1 MIPANPQVPG
11 DAALAIAAWVAIA
24 LGALTV
30 AVLFQVLLLSELSNR
45 QQRLRRQFDAV
56 WRPRLA
62 LASVA
67 EHPVSPGDA
76 PAATEQLWFL
86 LLWNRTQ
93 RQLRG
98 AARARLNRMLL
109 EFGLDRFALD
119 LLQRSDVRARLVA
132 LGTLRNLG
140 DRAHWHAIEPLV
152 RDRSP
157 FLSFAAA
164 EALVASDRI
173 RAMALL
179 LPLAQQRRDWTLQ
192 RVATLCL
199 QAGPEAVTPPL
210 LKELDRTG
218 HVGASRLTELVRW
231 ADPAQVATWS
241 RSALDAGGDARQ
253 RQAALQSL
261 GELRDPHDRP
271 RLLQALAD
279 EDPDVRL
286 CALQALRRQA
296 TASDDEVLAR
306 LLADRSWWVRQEAA
320 NGLVALPG
328 ATRDGI
334 LALMARV
341 TDRYGQDALQRALAE
356 RPA

>member
-1 MIPANPQVPG
+1 MIPANLFAPEN
-11 DAALAIAAWVAIA
+11 AALALAVWVALA

-30 AVLFQVLLLSELSNR
+30 AVLFQVLVLSELSNR
-45 QQRLRRQFDAV
+45 QQRLRREFDAV

-67 EHPVSPGDA
+67 DHPVARRDA
-76 PAATEQLWFL
+76 PAAAEQLWFL

-109 EFGLDRFALD
+109 EFGLERFALS

-140 DRAHWHAIEPLV
+140 DHAHWAAIQPLV
-152 RDRSP
+152 RDPSP

-164 EALVASDRI
+164 EALVAIDPG

-179 LPLAQQRRDWTLQ
+179 LPLARQRPDWTMQ

-199 QAGPEAVTPPL
+199 QAGPEAVTVPL
-210 LKELDRTG
+210 LKELDRSG
-218 HVGASRLTELVRW
+218 HLGGNRLTELVRW
-231 ADPAQVATWS
+231 ADPAQVARWS
-241 RSALDAGGDARQ
+241 RTALDTGGDTRQ

-271 RLLQALAD
+271 RLLQALSD

-296 TASDDEVLAR
+296 TAGDDEVLVR

-328 ATRDGI
+328 STRDRM
-334 LALMARV
+334 LALIDRV
-341 TDRYGQDALQRALAE
+341 ADRYGRDALQRALAE